1 MEGISTISP
10 LYLEVLPKVAS
21 KAIKANDS
29 KVDTLTMIERK
40 PVSLASEGGLEKAFF
55 LDNQSINRLKY
66 DQDADSLMQVA
77 HQFEALFVQQMLKNM
92 RATTQVLGDEDNP
105 LSMRSADMFQ
115 DMLDGQLAHTIS
127 QTSNFGIADVLYRQL
142 ANNPDSR
149 TKGEDL

>member
-1 MEGISTISP
+1 MEGILTISP
-10 LYLEVLPKVAS
+10 LNLEVVTKVAS
-21 KAIKANDS
+21 KAIKANDF
-29 KVDTLTMIERK
+29 KADTLAMLEKK
-40 PVSLASEGGLEKAFF
+40 PISMSSEGGLEKAFY

-66 DQDADSLMQVA
+66 DQGADSLMQVA

-105 LSMRSADMFQ
+105 LSMHSADMFQ

-142 ANNPDSR
+142 SNNPDSR
-149 TKGEDL
+149 TKGED